1 MTTQQEKTTQ
11 ALQYAIQM
19 EIDGKV
25 FYTKA
30 SRESGNELGKK
41 LLASLAEQE
50 DYHRMKFEQIF
61 ENLRKS
67 HNWPMV
73 DFKADGGKTL
83 RTIFAIETNK
93 PAPQVKVA
101 QTELDA
107 VQKAMEMEDKSYD
120 LYHDRYEQAAGT
132 ERDYYDKIAAEE
144 REHKLVL
151 LDYFE
156 FLHNPAAWYVKAEK
170 PLLEI

>member
-1 MTTQQEKTTQ
+1 MTTEQEKTTQ
-11 ALQYAIQM
+11 ALKYAIQM

-25 FYTKA
+25 FYTKS

-50 DYHRMKFEQIF
+50 DYHRIKFEQIF
-61 ENLRKS
+61 ENIRKS
-67 HNWPMV
+67 RNWPGV
-73 DFKADGGKTL
+73 DFKVDGGKTL
-83 RTIFAIETNK
+83 RTIFAMETNK
-93 PAPQVKVA
+93 PAPQIKVA

-107 VQKAMEMEDKSYD
+107 VQKAMAMEDKSYD
-120 LYHDRYEQAAGT
+120 LYHARYEQANGM

-156 FLHNPAAWYVKAEK
+156 FLHNPAAWYVKAER
-170 PLLEI
+170 PSLEI